1 MSDAT
6 ALVAGLDLH
15 AARWYAGKARRE
27 LRRRVGDDAP
37 IEGHARGRLILF
49 AVAYADGGEDLYAL
63 PAVDD
68 GMLREAVAG
77 DGVYAALAGEPGTER
92 PLGHDQTNTSVIVG
106 DAVVKVYR
114 RVEAGPNPEVEILEA
129 LAAVGFDGVPRLRC
143 AVRRDAPGVGAI
155 VLAISQD
162 FIADAADGWESL
174 IAPLEA
180 TLRGEG
186 GDSAGLDAEVRRIGE
201 AAGRLH
207 AALAGVFGLS
217 PASGDLRRRWR
228 EEGRAGLAEALAI
241 VPADFAA
248 DLAPYEAAI
257 AAELDGL
264 DRGPAPPVTRVHGD
278 LHAAQ
283 FLRTATSVHAIDFEG
298 EPTRPLAERRRPG
311 SPLRD
316 LACLVRSLDHIA
328 RTAEERAGAD
338 GIEAAAA
345 MDAWISGAQ
354 ETVLAAYAPPAAAA
368 GIPLDRALLRRF
380 CLEKELYECA
390 YAARVL
396 PEWLYAPRLGM
407 RWLMRDDARL

>member
-1 MSDAT
+1 MNDAA

-27 LRRRVGDDAP
+27 LRRRVVDDAP
-37 IEGHARGRLILF
+37 IGSHARGRLILF
-49 AVAYADGGEDLYAL
+49 AVAYADGGEELYTL

-68 GMLREAVAG
+68 GVLREAVAG
-77 DGVYAALAGEPGTER
+77 DGVYAALAGEPGAER
-92 PLGHDQTNTSVIVG
+92 PLGHDQTNTSVIAG

-114 RVEAGPNPEVEILEA
+114 RVEAGPNPELEILEA
-129 LAAVGFDGVPRLRC
+129 LAAVGFEGVPQLRC
-143 AVRRDAPGVGAI
+143 AVRREAPGVGTVDA
-155 VLAISQD
+155 AISQD
-162 FIADAADGWESL
+162 YVDGAADGWESL

-180 TLRGEG
+180 TLRGERA
-186 GDSAGLDAEVRRIGE
+186 DLDRLDLELRRIGT

-207 AALAGVFGLS
+207 AALAGVFGLA
-217 PASGDLRRRWR
+217 PAGDDLRRSWR
-228 EEGRAGLAEALAI
+228 AEGRAGLAAALAE

-248 DLAPYEAAI
+248 ELGAHAAAI

-283 FLRTATSVHAIDFEG
+283 FLRTATSVLAIDFEG

-328 RTAEERAGAD
+328 RTAEARAGAE

-345 MDAWISGAQ
+345 IDAWISAAQ

-368 GIPLDRALLRRF
+368 GIPLDRALVRRF